1 MAKPIIDKAEVA
13 IDFPDKFYH
22 GSFGRSSSFD
32 VKVDSDGYH
41 ISLDRHGDEHR
52 HVSLHLQHH
61 LFADIIESIAE
72 QISGRHEVSSDDL
85 ALLEKALTALANAV
99 HTRTSNLDK

>member
-1 MAKPIIDKAEVA
+1 MAKPIIDKAEVS

-41 ISLDRHGDEHR
+41 ISLDRPGEEHR
-52 HVSLHLQHH
+52 HVSFHLQHH
-61 LFADIIESIAE
+61 LFGNILDAIAE
-72 QISGRHEVSSDDL
+72 QISDESEISTDDI
-85 ALLEKALTALANAV
+85 ALLEEALSNLSNSV
-99 HTRTSNLDK
+99 RERTSNSNG